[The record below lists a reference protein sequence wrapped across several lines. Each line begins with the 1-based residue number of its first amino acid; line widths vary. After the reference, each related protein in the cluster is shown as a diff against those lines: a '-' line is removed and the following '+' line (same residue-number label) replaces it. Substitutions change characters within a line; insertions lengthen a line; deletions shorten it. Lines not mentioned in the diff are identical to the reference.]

1 MSAPVEVERSVLHQ
15 IDSVLLRLIDIQ
27 AELSCLKASL
37 VSARLHG
44 TQSGALKASELHPD
58 LLSLYENVEDAEFL
72 PGSSD
77 YTINKK
83 GQLVYCDHE

>member
-27 AELSCLKASL
+27 AELSSL
-37 VSARLHG
+37 QTALVTARLHG
-44 TQSGALKASELHPD
+44 SETLKASDMHPD
-58 LLSLYENVEDAEFL
+58 LLSVYENVEDAEFL

-77 YTINKK
+77 YIFNKK
-83 GQLVYCDHE
+83 GQKVYCDHE